1 MVMLDGQSSFL
12 AIGILSL
19 LIGIALGWIITYTLV
34 VRHGRTHQLQL
45 ELDRLKENFRDYRD
59 QVTHH
64 FMRTSELV
72 QEMTQSYRSVYEH
85 LASGAQ
91 HLCGD
96 PELAAPHH
104 RKAPPL
110 TAGSVPDTQPED
122 GYDDDE
128 YAELS
133 RIRDD
138 IDELLGEAPRIS
150 DMDMDS
156 DGRDNKS
163 LQH

>member
-1 MVMLDGQSSFL
+1 MVMLDGQSSL
-12 AIGILSL
+12 WVIGIICL
-19 LIGIALGWIITYTLV
+19 LIGIVLGCMITYALMA
-34 VRHGRTHQLQL
+34 RNGRTHQLQL
-45 ELDRLKENFRDYRD
+45 ELNQLKEHFRDYRD

-91 HLCGD
+91 RLCG
-96 PELAAPHH
+96 ELDHASLETGSAA
-104 RKAPPL
+104 RL
-110 TAGSVPDTQPED
+110 DSNTDVSGEAGID
-122 GYDDDE
+122 YDE
-128 YAELS
+128 FAELS

-138 IDELLGEAPRIS
+138 IDELLGESPRIS
-150 DMDMDS
+150 DLDLTHD
-156 DGRDNKS
+156 RDEKS